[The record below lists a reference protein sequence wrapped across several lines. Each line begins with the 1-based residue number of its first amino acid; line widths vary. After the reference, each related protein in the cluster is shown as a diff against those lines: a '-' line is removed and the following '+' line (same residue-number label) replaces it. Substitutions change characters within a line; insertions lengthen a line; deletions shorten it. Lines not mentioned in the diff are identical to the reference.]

1 MAMSFRLRE
10 GKGTVLCDV
19 AMVHR
24 SQLVRCMEDLKPVFS
39 RRLGTGGRI
48 AVAQGGERLAGEE
61 VPRDH
66 VALGVVSSGALC
78 GLLRLHGVMF
88 RSRGNLLVQMR
99 DDHPAGVAER
109 IGAGDSTLD
118 PAELLVRSGLTRV
131 RECARSGSGLICAR
145 WLEIPA
151 SGLDRLIEMTRLME
165 RHALGGSML
174 MGRPGQPILDLPVDE
189 GRVGWI
195 VASGLNAWSAIYET
209 GAFIR
214 IRPMAGIEDYASFR
228 PFHEWRSRFA
238 G

>member
-19 AMVHR
+19 ATVHR

-39 RRLGTGGRI
+39 RRLGVGGRI
-48 AVAQGGERLAGEE
+48 AVAQEGERLAGEE

-66 VALGVVSSGALC
+66 VALGVVSSSTLC
-78 GLLRLHGVMF
+78 GLLRLQGVLF
-88 RSRGNLLVQMR
+88 RSKGALLIQMR
-99 DDHPAGVAER
+99 DDQPDGVAER
-109 IGAGDSTLD
+109 ISAGDSTLD
-118 PAELLVRSGLTRV
+118 PAGLLVRSGLTRV

-151 SGLDRLIEMTRLME
+151 SGLDRLIEMKRMME
-165 RHALGGSML
+165 RYALGGSL
-174 MGRPGQPILDLPVDE
+174 LVGRPGQPLLDLPVEE
-189 GRVGWI
+189 GRAGWI
-195 VASGLNAWSAIYET
+195 VASGLNAWSAIHET

-214 IRPMAGIEDYASFR
+214 IRPFAGLQDYAAFR